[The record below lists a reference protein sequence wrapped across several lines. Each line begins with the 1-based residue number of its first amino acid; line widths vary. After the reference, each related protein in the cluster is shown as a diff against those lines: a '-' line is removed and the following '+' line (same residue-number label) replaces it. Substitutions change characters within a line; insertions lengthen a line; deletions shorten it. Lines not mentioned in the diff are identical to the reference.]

1 MRISLRIV
9 SMEIVTYLDLLSVV
23 VVGILH
29 NRTDAVCIHGL
40 LPLFGL
46 GLL

>member
-1 MRISLRIV
+1 MRISLHIV

-23 VVGILH
+23 IVDILH
-29 NRTDAVCIHGL
+29 NRAYAVCIHGL